1 MSLHHMFSFKK
12 TRCIVNKNV
21 TGHCLFVNYL
31 SQQRFEKVYI
41 VESVSLRRRVL
52 RDRVNFMN
60 FDFWIDVI
68 LMWVFNFTV
77 LLSYCAIC
85 VFLI

>member
-1 MSLHHMFSFKK
+1 
-12 TRCIVNKNV
+12 VA
-21 TGHCLFVNYL
+21 GHCLFVNYL
-31 SQQRFEKVYI
+31 SQQKFGKVYI
-41 VESVSLRRRVL
+41 VESVSLRRRAL

-60 FDFWIDVI
+60 FAFWIDVI
-68 LMWVFNFTV
+68 LIWVFNFTV

>member
-1 MSLHHMFSFKK
+1 MA
-12 TRCIVNKNV
+12 
-21 TGHCLFVNYL
+21 GHCLFVNYL
-31 SQQRFEKVYI
+31 SKQKFRKVYI
-41 VESVSLRRRVL
+41 VESVSLRRRAL
-52 RDRVNFMN
+52 RDRVNFTN
-60 FDFWIDVI
+60 FAFWIDVI

>member
-1 MSLHHMFSFKK
+1 M
-12 TRCIVNKNV
+12 

-31 SQQRFEKVYI
+31 SQQKFRKVYI
-41 VESVSLRRRVL
+41 VESVSLRRRAL
-52 RDRVNFMN
+52 RDCVNFMN
-60 FDFWIDVI
+60 FAFWIDVI

-77 LLSYCAIC
+77 LLFYCAIF

>member
-1 MSLHHMFSFKK
+1 M
-12 TRCIVNKNV
+12 VE
-21 TGHCLFVNYL
+21 HCLFVNYL
-31 SQQRFEKVYI
+31 SQQKFGNVYI
-41 VESVSLRRRVL
+41 VGSVSLRRRAF
-52 RDRVNFMN
+52 RDRVNFTN
-60 FDFWIDVI
+60 FAFWIDVI

>member
-1 MSLHHMFSFKK
+1 MA
-12 TRCIVNKNV
+12 
-21 TGHCLFVNYL
+21 GHCLFVNYL
-31 SQQRFEKVYI
+31 SQQKFRKVYI

-77 LLSYCAIC
+77 LLSYRAIGA
-85 VFLI
+85 FLV

>member
-1 MSLHHMFSFKK
+1 M
-12 TRCIVNKNV
+12 TW
-21 TGHCLFVNYL
+21 HCLFINYL
-31 SQQRFEKVYI
+31 SQQKFKNVYI
-41 VESVSLRRRVL
+41 VESVSLRRRAL

-60 FDFWIDVI
+60 FAFWIDVI

-77 LLSYCAIC
+77 LLSYCPIY

>member
-1 MSLHHMFSFKK
+1 MA
-12 TRCIVNKNV
+12 
-21 TGHCLFVNYL
+21 GHCLFVNYL
-31 SQQRFEKVYI
+31 SQQKFGNVYI
-41 VESVSLRRRVL
+41 VESVSLRRRAL
-52 RDRVNFMN
+52 RDRVNFTN
-60 FDFWIDVI
+60 FAFWIDVI